1 MSACASECLGA
12 TAWRNRSINRKIH
25 SSYVLSPGDDI
36 TVSLCVWPWASR
48 LRTKCQ
54 EICRHIWV
62 CYGLSGTDT
71 HTHTFP
77 SSLRHTLQSLM
88 SWNTTVFDVI
98 VTAGHTCSQL
108 FLLTLTGTG
117 NNKTRSLISDTT
129 EEIFLILPFPYLYY
143 FAASSLYE
151 MNVYEKK
158 GDPEQSCLL
167 LSCHQRGGVCNVLL
181 SGNLTVLWRC
191 F

>member
-1 MSACASECLGA
+1 MAVWHLRICVRVHQCLGA

-54 EICRHIWV
+54 EICRHTWV

-71 HTHTFP
+71 HTRTHTFP
-77 SSLRHTLQSLM
+77 SSLRHTLQSVM
-88 SWNTTVFDVI
+88 SWNTTVFDVT

-117 NNKTRSLISDTT
+117 NNKKPGFGFKFRPSLLLEFVICTLCCLLKNTQMSQMLQRYKKVL
-129 EEIFLILPFPYLYY
+129 FF
-143 FAASSLYE
+143 LYE
-151 MNVYEKK
+151 
-158 GDPEQSCLL
+158 
-167 LSCHQRGGVCNVLL
+167 
-181 SGNLTVLWRC
+181 
-191 F
+191 

>member
-1 MSACASECLGA
+1 ME
-12 TAWRNRSINRKIH
+12 
-25 SSYVLSPGDDI
+25 
-36 TVSLCVWPWASR
+36 
-48 LRTKCQ
+48 Q
-54 EICRHIWV
+54 
-62 CYGLSGTDT
+62 T

-88 SWNTTVFDVI
+88 SWNTTVFDVM

-143 FAASSLYE
+143 FCSIFTVWDECIWEKRRPRAELFVIILSS
-151 MNVYEKK
+151 K
-158 GDPEQSCLL
+158 GRSVQRVVVGKSNSAVTLL
-167 LSCHQRGGVCNVLL
+167 LIKDQSLGSNCFPSLFSWLDSL
-181 SGNLTVLWRC
+181 SPYP
-191 F
+191 FFAISF